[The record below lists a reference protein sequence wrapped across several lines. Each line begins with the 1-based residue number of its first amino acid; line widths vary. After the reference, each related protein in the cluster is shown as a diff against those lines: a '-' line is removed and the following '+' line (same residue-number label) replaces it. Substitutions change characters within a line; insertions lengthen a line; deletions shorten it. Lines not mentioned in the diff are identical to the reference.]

1 MKNKN
6 ITVVILTFNEEIHIE
21 RCIRSALGITDNI
34 IVIDSYSTDDT
45 LKILK
50 KYKIKVY
57 QNKFIHQA
65 AQINYAL
72 KNIKIKTKWIFRLDA
87 DEIIEKKFIKDFDKN
102 SNFVKSDI
110 SGLDVNKN
118 LIFMGKAINFGGVY
132 PQKVVR
138 VWKTGEGKYANTWMD
153 EHIVLKNK
161 KSFINVFITD
171 HNLNNFSWW
180 LSKHKKYAIRE
191 AIDYL
196 IHKNQKNYYYKK
208 SKKIYYKFPI
218 LIRPFIYFFYRYFFK
233 LGFLNGWQGL
243 IFDLLQGFY
252 YRFAVDICIIKIIFF
267 KHVKKISFKKSVK
280 LLYNYDL

>member
-50 KYKIKVY
+50 KYKIKVH

-102 SNFVKSDI
+102 LNFVKSDI

-118 LIFMGKAINFGGVY
+118 LIFMGKAINFGGIY

-138 VWKTGEGKYANTWMD
+138 IWRNGEGKYIDTWMD
-153 EHIVLKNK
+153 EHVVLKNK
-161 KSFINVFITD
+161 KSFINVFIAD

-180 LSKHKKYAIRE
+180 VKKHKQYARRE

-208 SKKIYYKFPI
+208 SKKIYYQFPM
-218 LIRPFIYFFYRYFFK
+218 LIRPVMYFFYRYFFK
-233 LGFLNGWQGL
+233 FGFLNSWQGL
-243 IFDLLQGFY
+243 IFDLFQGFY
-252 YRFAVDICIIKIIFF
+252 YRFCVDICIGKITIFS
-267 KHVKKISFKKSVK
+267 HVKKISLKKAIK
-280 LLYNYDL
+280 ILYGYHL

>member
-1 MKNKN
+1 MKNN
-6 ITVVILTFNEEIHIE
+6 IAVIILTFNEEIHLE
-21 RCIRSALGITDNI
+21 RCIENALKITSNI
-34 IVIDSYSTDDT
+34 IVVDSYSTDDT

-50 KYKIKVY
+50 KYKIKFY
-57 QNKFIHQA
+57 QNKFTHQA
-65 AQINYAL
+65 AQVNYAL
-72 KNIKIKTKWIFRLDA
+72 KNINIKAKWIFRIDS
-87 DEIIEKKFIKDFDKN
+87 DEVIGND
-102 SNFVKSDI
+102 FVKNIKKKLPFVKKDI
-110 SGLDVNKN
+110 SGLDINKN
-118 LIFMGKAINFGGVY
+118 LIFMGRYIKFGGVY

-161 KSFINVFITD
+161 KSFMNVSITD
-171 HNLNNFSWW
+171 HNLNNLTWW

-208 SKKIYYKFPI
+208 SKKIYYEFPI

-267 KHVKKISFKKSVK
+267 KHVKKISLKKAIK
-280 LLYNYDL
+280 ILYGYHL